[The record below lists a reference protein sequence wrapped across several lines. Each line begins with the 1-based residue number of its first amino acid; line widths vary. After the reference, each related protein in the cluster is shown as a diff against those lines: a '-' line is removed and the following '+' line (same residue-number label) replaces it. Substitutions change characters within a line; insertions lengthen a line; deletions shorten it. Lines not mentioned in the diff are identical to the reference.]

1 MTPEQEKEIV
11 QLRDRNL
18 SPKQIAR
25 KLGLRPAQVTA
36 FLRDRAQATERSLI
50 EKEGYLPVFSCLVNE
65 NAAVEL
71 LDSPPSESDEESL
84 LGFAGLASIS
94 LTRREHNKYWVAC
107 YLVDYY
113 CLGVKDAV
121 PPRKFSFQDY
131 EGFIRHNYAPFDND
145 YREITIAQARGIVWG
160 AIDYAKQ
167 LGFHPHYDFQKAKSH
182 LGEPQEGDP
191 KLTFG
196 RNGKP
201 FYASGPYDDAHAIV
215 KTLERS
221 VGEGNFEF
229 MIGL

>member
-11 QLRDRNL
+11 ELRDRNL

-36 FLRDRAQATERSLI
+36 FLRDRAQSAERSLI
-50 EKEGYLPVFSCLVNE
+50 EKEGHLPVFSCLVNE
-65 NAAVEL
+65 SAAVDL
-71 LDSPPSESDEESL
+71 LDPANPASEEENAERF
-84 LGFAGLASIS
+84 GGMASVS
-94 LTRREHNKYWVAC
+94 VTRREHNKYWIAC

-121 PPRKFSFQDY
+121 PPMKLSLQDY
-131 EGFIRHNYAPFDND
+131 ERFIQKAYEPFFNN
-145 YREITIAQARGIVWG
+145 YREITLAQARGIVWG

-167 LGFHPHYDFQKAKSH
+167 LGFQPHRDFQKAKSH
-182 LGEPQEGDP
+182 LGEPQEDDP

-201 FYASGPYDDAHAIV
+201 FYASGPYDDTEKIV
-215 KTLERS
+215 KTLQRS
-221 VGEGNFEF
+221 IGDGNFNF
-229 MIGL
+229 MMGL